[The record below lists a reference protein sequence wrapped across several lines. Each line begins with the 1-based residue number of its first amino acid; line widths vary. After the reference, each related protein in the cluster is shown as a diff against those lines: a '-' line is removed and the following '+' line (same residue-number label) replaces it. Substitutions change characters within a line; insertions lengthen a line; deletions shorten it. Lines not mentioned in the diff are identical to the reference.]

1 MYTAYRTDCVTSK
14 RIHGKSRPL
23 AFRQSST
30 PPRKGAE
37 GAEVHYCV
45 HEPLLPQKKTLIE
58 ESKLISA
65 NFQT

>member
-37 GAEVHYCV
+37 GAEGAEVHYCV
-45 HEPLLPQKKTLIE
+45 HEPLLPQKKSL
-58 ESKLISA
+58 
-65 NFQT
+65 N